1 MKRFFNLLLFI
12 LFICLATSAFNQTSQ
27 LEIYKN
33 KNQSVENRVE
43 DLLKR
48 MTLEEKIDQITGND
62 FKSKANVRLGIPEM
76 VMTDGPLGPR
86 GRGKGSNYSSCMNI
100 AATWDLDLMERIG
113 KSIGEETRVLGYNL
127 LLGPCIHI
135 SRVPY
140 GGRNYESFGEDPY
153 LTARM
158 GVNFIKAV
166 QSKRVITCV
175 KHFACNNQEW
185 NRFDVDARVSERA
198 LREIYFPAFKAAVQ
212 EADVWT
218 IMGAYNKL
226 NGHYCCANKYLL
238 TDVLK
243 IDWGFTGAAI
253 SDWGALRE
261 TLKPAKAGTDLE
273 MPNGKYMGPDL
284 LRAIKQGQIDETVID
299 DKVRRLLRVMFKAG
313 LFDESVNDYG
323 GFSNTEYRQK
333 LALETAQK
341 SIVLLKNEMDFLPL
355 KKEKLNSIAVLGP
368 NAAFARLGGDGSGF
382 LDAHY
387 TISPLDG
394 IRNKVGDKVKIRYE
408 LGVKLK
414 RKELPIA
421 VAKMYRQSDGKTPGL
436 KAEYFNNRNLEG
448 DVVHTEIVDC
458 INFNWESKSPVPG
471 KVVKDKFSIRWTG
484 KFVSPGKGIFEIG
497 VKADNGVKLYLDGNL
512 IINAWTDQ
520 APGQFKTEYFE
531 FDEGKLYDLKVE
543 FYENIGTC
551 RARLGIAP
559 VKKGNELMDAVELAK
574 KSDVVIICAGL
585 AKNLEGEQRD
595 RDYLELPPM
604 QIDLINAVTKVNKN
618 IIVVLN
624 NSSAIL
630 MNEWINEV
638 PAIVEAFYPGQEGGN
653 ALADILFGDINP
665 SGKLPV
671 TFMKKWEDHHAFET
685 YPGKKEYAEYSD
697 EIYVGY
703 RHYDKNNV
711 EPLFPFGYG
720 LPYTTFE
727 YSDLKLSSKTM
738 AQDDEI
744 EVSLKVKNSGKIDGD
759 EVVQLYIHDVKASID
774 REVKALKGFQ
784 RVSLKAGESKTI
796 EMKIDKSALAFYD
809 IQSKSWVAEP
819 GKFEVL
825 IGSSSRDI
833 RLQDDFK
840 LKR

>member
-1 MKRFFNLLLFI
+1 MTVLLFLII
-12 LFICLATSAFNQTSQ
+12 LCLTKFVFAQTSQ

-33 KNQSVENRVE
+33 KNQPVEKRVE
-43 DLLKR
+43 DLLIR
-48 MTLEEKIDQITGND
+48 MTLEEKIEQITGND

-86 GRGKGSNYSSCMNI
+86 GRGKGSNYSSCMNM

-113 KSIGEETRVLGYNL
+113 ESIGEETRVLGYNL

-153 LTARM
+153 LTSRM
-158 GVNFIKAV
+158 GVTYIKAV

-212 EADVWT
+212 EADTWT

-243 IDWGFTGAAI
+243 TDWGFTGAAI

-261 TLKPAKAGTDLE
+261 TLKPARAGTDLE

-284 LRAIKQGQIDETVID
+284 LRAIKKDQIQETLID

-313 LFDESVNDYG
+313 LFDEPVNSYG

-341 SIVLLKNEMDFLPL
+341 SIVLLKNEKDFLPL
-355 KKEKLNSIAVLGP
+355 KKEILNSIAVLGP
-368 NAAFARLGGDGSGF
+368 NAAFARLGGDGSGH

-394 IRNKVGDKVKIRYE
+394 IRNKVGDKVKVGYE
-408 LGVKLK
+408 IGVKFK
-414 RKELPIA
+414 RKELPI
-421 VAKMYRQSDGKTPGL
+421 VSAKMYRQPDGKTPGL

-448 DVVHTEIVDC
+448 DVVHTEIVDR
-458 INFNWESKSPVPG
+458 INFNWESNSPVPG

-484 KFVSPGKGIFEIG
+484 KFVSPGKGIYEIG

-531 FDEGKLYDLKVE
+531 FDESQLYDLKVE

-559 VKKGNELMDAVELAK
+559 VEKGNELMDAVELAEN
-574 KSDVVIICAGL
+574 SDVVIICAGL

-618 IIVVLN
+618 TIVVLN

-630 MNEWINEV
+630 MNEWINKV

-653 ALADILFGDINP
+653 ALTDILFGDINP

-671 TFMKKWEDHHAFET
+671 TFMEKWEDHHAFKT
-685 YPGKKEYAEYSD
+685 YPGKKEYAEYTD
-697 EIYVGY
+697 GIYVGY
-703 RHYDKNNV
+703 RHYDKNNI
-711 EPLFPFGYG
+711 EPLFPFGFG
-720 LPYTTFE
+720 LSYTTFE
-727 YSDLKLSSKTM
+727 YSDLKLSAKSIK
-738 AQDDEI
+738 QSNEI
-744 EVSLKVKNSGKIDGD
+744 EVSLEVKNTGKMDGD
-759 EVVQLYIHDVKASID
+759 EIVQLYIHDVKASVE
-774 REVKALKGFQ
+774 REPKSLKGFQ
-784 RVSLKAGESKTI
+784 RVSLKAGESKTVT
-796 EMKIDKSALAFYD
+796 MKIDQSALAFYD
-809 IQSKSWVAEP
+809 AQAKKWLAEA
-819 GKFEVL
+819 GEFEVF
-825 IGSSSRDI
+825 IGTSSRDI
-833 RLQDDFK
+833 RLQDSFK
-840 LKR
+840 LNKK